1 MGLIGGALKKGMTEM
16 NPGMGFFT
24 VLLIGL
30 LVIFIK
36 AYIVQISYN
45 HVVEKV
51 TGNKYKLTYMD
62 SLFMVILFMGLI

>member
-1 MGLIGGALKKGMTEM
+1 MGLIGGAIKKGMSEIKP
-16 NPGMGFFT
+16 NVGFFT
-24 VLLIGL
+24 VLLLGL

-45 HVVEKV
+45 NVVEKI

-62 SLFMVILFMGLI
+62 SLFVVILFMGLI

>member
-1 MGLIGGALKKGMTEM
+1 MIIDSIHKYKLIHEY
-16 NPGMGFFT
+16 T
-24 VLLIGL
+24 VN
-30 LVIFIK
+30 IFIK

-45 HVVEKV
+45 NVVERV

>member
-1 MGLIGGALKKGMTEM
+1 MTEM

-24 VLLIGL
+24 ILLVGL

>member
-24 VLLIGL
+24 VLLIGFI
-30 LVIFIK
+30 VIFIK

-51 TGNKYKLTYMD
+51 TGNKYKLTYLD

>member
-1 MGLIGGALKKGMTEM
+1 MGLIGGAIKEGIKQVSSGYNL
-16 NPGMGFFT
+16 FT
-24 VLLIGL
+24 LLLIGL

-45 HVVEKV
+45 NVVEKI

-62 SLFMVILFMGLI
+62 SLFVVILFMGLI

>member
-1 MGLIGGALKKGMTEM
+1 MGLIGGAIKKGMTEM
-16 NPGMGFFT
+16 NPGLGFFT

>member
-1 MGLIGGALKKGMTEM
+1 MGLIGGAIKKGMTEM
-16 NPGMGFFT
+16 SPNVGFFT

-45 HVVEKV
+45 HVVEKI

-62 SLFMVILFMGLI
+62 SLFVVILFMGLI

>member
-1 MGLIGGALKKGMTEM
+1 MGLIGGAIKEGIKQVS
-16 NPGMGFFT
+16 PGYNLFT
-24 VLLIGL
+24 LLLIGL

-45 HVVEKV
+45 NVVEKI

-62 SLFMVILFMGLI
+62 SLFVVILFMGLI

>member
-1 MGLIGGALKKGMTEM
+1 MGLIGGAIKKGMTEM

-24 VLLIGL
+24 VLLIGF